1 MFLLI
6 SGMASAQTPPGYT
19 KINARYDW
27 ISGKF
32 DSSLHIPGY
41 ATTPNARTGAW
52 VGAGNVGIDT
62 VGHLFYFYSGGSWRS
77 VTTAPTL
84 QQVFNTEVGGSV
96 LTKHDSIQYGAY
108 SIRHFVSGGT
118 AYFNNGNNLFHYLG
132 NANGMTGIRLDNTNS
147 GAGAATGVYGYN
159 DVGDE
164 FVMQALSSTYS
175 AFGARAR
182 SMLIHSNAAAG
193 LQIASYRAGTGIT
206 FGVGMAS
213 SNLDSTRTAGVIDGY
228 SGNWILKTGQWYPTD
243 NGYKLQVVGQQSV
256 SDSLHVGYV
265 VSTGDSLMLRA
276 KQGQSFYT
284 AGVNRMTIDGSGN
297 VGIGTSTPGSLFNV
311 QLANN
316 ELSVSND
323 FISIGD
329 GNSDGFSYINM
340 DRVSSFLTFGASSTQ
355 LQLTANGHAFTG
367 NVGIGSAPDSANLKT
382 GSFSAGYVKVSANN
396 YLVVQSD
403 YTVSVDNGANN
414 WTVYLPTAAGNPGR
428 IITVKRYDNTSSGT
442 VTIRATGGN
451 VQANSGSF
459 GSTVTLGAIFF
470 YDASIMFQS
479 NGTNWEF
486 IK

>member
-1 MFLLI
+1 MNTKLLFMFLLI

-27 ISGKF
+27 IAGKF

-77 VTTAPTL
+77 VSPNITAS
-84 QQVFNTEVGGSV
+84 NG
-96 LTKHDSIQYGAY
+96 LTKVGNDIKLGGRLTGATTISGANSNGVTLDSLNSLAASVYG
-108 SIRHFVSGGT
+108 GGDI
-118 AYFNNGNNLFHYLG
+118 NLFAVNGGATHYTNNIQDG
-132 NANGMTGIRLDNTNS
+132 NTHQLTADLDQGQLYVGYDSVKLKSVNGLSFYTGAVTPTQR
-147 GAGAATGVYGYN
+147 
-159 DVGDE
+159 
-164 FVMQALSSTYS
+164 M
-175 AFGARAR
+175 
-182 SMLIHSNAAAG
+182 
-193 LQIASYRAGTGIT
+193 
-206 FGVGMAS
+206 
-213 SNLDSTRTAGVIDGY
+213 VIDG
-228 SGNWILKTGQWYPTD
+228 SGNVGIGTGTP
-243 NGYKLQVVGQQSV
+243 GYKLHVTGQASV
-256 SDSLHVGYV
+256 SDSLHVDNI
-265 VSTGDSLMLRA
+265 VSTGDSLMFRA

-284 AGVNRMTIDGSGN
+284 AGVNRMVID
-297 VGIGTSTPGSLFNV
+297 
-311 QLANN
+311 
-316 ELSVSND
+316 
-323 FISIGD
+323 
-329 GNSDGFSYINM
+329 NS
-340 DRVSSFLTFGASSTQ
+340 
-355 LQLTANGHAFTG
+355 G